1 MVVQR
6 PALLAHVHA
15 ADVAPVRGLP
25 AVFAVLGLGAH
36 IALGVELLHLTLLA
50 ESAPPLLFDAGNLVV
65 GGVHRTAGGNAPA
78 TNDMRVHTPGSTV
91 ADQLAANTHKGR
103 LLQWD

>member
-15 ADVAPVRGLP
+15 ADVATARGLP
-25 AVFAVLGLGAH
+25 AVFAVLGLGAYMT
-36 IALGVELLHLTLLA
+36 IGVELLHLALLA

-65 GGVHRTAGGNAPA
+65 GGVHSTAGGNAPA
-78 TNDMRVHTPGSTV
+78 TNGMRVHMRGSTV
-91 ADQLAANTHKGR
+91 ADQLAANTRKGR
-103 LLQWD
+103 LSQRD